1 MISRF
6 QSIHYDHLCRINITE
21 PSAAMSSQTTAR
33 AHFKSWELA
42 PTRPFS
48 EMPAVVGNK
57 PTMINQI
64 MFLFYS

>member
-1 MISRF
+1 
-6 QSIHYDHLCRINITE
+6 
-21 PSAAMSSQTTAR
+21 MSSQTTAR